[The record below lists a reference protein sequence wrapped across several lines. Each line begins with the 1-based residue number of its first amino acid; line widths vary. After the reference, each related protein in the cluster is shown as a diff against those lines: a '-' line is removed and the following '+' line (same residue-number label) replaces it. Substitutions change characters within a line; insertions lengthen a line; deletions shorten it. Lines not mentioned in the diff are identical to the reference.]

1 MSQIIGYNFW
11 GLGHYQSPSPPVR
24 NIYHVEI
31 KNSIIDELNIRER
44 IDVDTSNTK
53 NNWQIDTRLLAKFMD
68 DLEAGN
74 VQNEGIQIV
83 KFAIKRR
90 KVDELNPITL
100 GYLDFV
106 NDSEVEYTDY
116 TQGNDTYIYSIVP
129 VGENDLEGKPTEVQ
143 IESDFVG
150 WWIVDKDT
158 NEVLGFDKFFDNNPS
173 VETQLNQKRT
183 VIETLTGLPQV
194 FYTGLPYSTFSLQA
208 VFLPEEN
215 QRSYVEFKRILDKF
229 INQHK
234 PFLVKGSTGE
244 LYVCDISNLRK
255 STPQNAYKGFD
266 YISLTVDA
274 LEVMSYDEYM
284 TQE

>member
-11 GLGHYQSPSPPVR
+11 GLGHYQSPSPSVR
-24 NIYHVEI
+24 NIYHTEI
-31 KNSIIDELNIRER
+31 KNSIVDELHIRER
-44 IDVDTSNTK
+44 TDVDTSSTK
-53 NNWQIDTRLLAKFMD
+53 NSWQIDTRLLAKFMGE
-68 DLEAGN
+68 LEAGN

-106 NDSEVEYTDY
+106 NDSEVDYTDY

-158 NEVLGFDKFFDNNPS
+158 NKVLGFDKFFDTNPS

-183 VIETLTGLPQV
+183 IIETLTGFPQV

-215 QRSYVEFKRILDKF
+215 QRSYTEFKRILDKF

-244 LYVCDISNLRK
+244 LYVCDISNPRK
-255 STPQNAYKGFD
+255 ATPQNAYKGFD

-284 TQE
+284 SE